1 MKNNLFFLVW
11 LQLTRCNVIKR
22 SLRDSRGPP
31 PAMLDYCLLIF
42 YVVQKTLCYF
52 KNVFILNTCHACRL
66 ATFVLSRQKMNHL
79 TNLFCLLLR
88 DKPLPKQT
96 PTLFTVQPHVV
107 RLTIHIWFGGNTY
120 CVELFSRSISVSLDL
135 LKCKQPS
142 GLTVIPSFLCFY
154 SEFFS
159 LIKIQ

>member
-22 SLRDSRGPP
+22 SLRDARGPP

-42 YVVQKTLCYF
+42 YVVQKTLCYL
-52 KNVFILNTCHACRL
+52 KNVFYFKYLSCLPISH
-66 ATFVLSRQKMNHL
+66 FVSSRQKMNHL

-96 PTLFTVQPHVV
+96 PTVFTAQPHVV
-107 RLTIHIWFGGNTY
+107 RLTIHIWFGGNTS
-120 CVELFSRSISVSLDL
+120 CVELFSHSISVSLDL

-142 GLTVIPSFLCFY
+142 GLAVIPSFLCFY
-154 SEFFS
+154 SEFFP
-159 LIKIQ
+159 